1 MSLAIVFD
9 IGETIKN
16 DEWEFGTWADWLG
29 VSRHTFSAVMGGLR
43 AAERDESVFEV
54 FAPGIDLAAERAR
67 RRAAGLGERFVEQDL
82 YPDVRPTL
90 AELQARGHWIAV
102 AGNQSAEIAA
112 AIRSL
117 RLPVD
122 AVATSGEWGVSK
134 PSPEFFRR
142 IIGLTGTGPGRIV
155 HVGDQVTN
163 DVVAAAACGLHP
175 VHLVRGPWGHLF
187 RDDSRLSETAL
198 ASIGGLRELPAVL
211 DSFEASM
218 ESRRV

>member
-29 VSRHTFSAVMGGLR
+29 VPRHTFSAVMGGLR
-43 AAERDESVFEV
+43 AAKRGESVFEV

-67 RRAAGLGERFVEQDL
+67 RRNAGLGERFVEQDL
-82 YPDVRPTL
+82 YPDVRPVL

-102 AGNQSAEIAA
+102 AGNQSAEIAQ

-122 AVATSGEWGVSK
+122 AVATSGEWGVAK
-134 PSPEFFRR
+134 PSPEFFLRV
-142 IIGLTGTGPGRIV
+142 IGLTGTSPDRIV

-187 RDDSRLSETAL
+187 RDDSRLKETAL

-211 DSFEASM
+211 DSFEAST
-218 ESRRV
+218 EARCV